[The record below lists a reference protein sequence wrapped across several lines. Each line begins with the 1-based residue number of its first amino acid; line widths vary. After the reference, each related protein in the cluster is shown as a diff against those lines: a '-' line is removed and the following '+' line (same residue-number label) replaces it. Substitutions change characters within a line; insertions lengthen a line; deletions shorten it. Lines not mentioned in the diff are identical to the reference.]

1 MSAVN
6 PASITM
12 GRAPG
17 SPLRVLHGGAIAWFV
32 AALLSQWLFAA
43 YIVAAYGMPLA
54 AGTPEAMNR
63 THPITGHVP
72 GDHLGNTVLLFH
84 LLPAIWLNLAGL
96 LQLVPRLR
104 QRYPILH
111 RINGR
116 VFLILA
122 LSGALSGLLLTWV
135 RGSRLSD
142 IGALGTTLNGI
153 LIVLAVVLTW
163 RLARLRQF
171 AAHRRWAIRCYL
183 LVSGVWMFRL
193 GYTAWLTLNQGPFGN
208 TRQMDGPFDLFWSVA
223 CYGLPLAIAEI
234 YFRSERASGT
244 RQWLVGGLL
253 GLCAL
258 FTLTG
263 TATAYWILWRPHF

>member
-1 MSAVN
+1 
-6 PASITM
+6 M
-12 GRAPG
+12 GQAPG

-142 IGALGTTLNGI
+142 IGAFGI
-153 LIVLAVVLTW
+153 NTPQYFAIDD
-163 RLARLRQF
+163 LRT
-171 AAHRRWAIRCYL
+171 I
-183 LVSGVWMFRL
+183 
-193 GYTAWLTLNQGPFGN
+193 PE
-208 TRQMDGPFDLFWSVA
+208 P
-223 CYGLPLAIAEI
+223 
-234 YFRSERASGT
+234 ASA
-244 RQWLVGGLL
+244 LLL
-253 GLCAL
+253 GLGLAGLAL
-258 FTLTG
+258 LPR
-263 TATAYWILWRPHF
+263 ARR